1 MIYKQIDRSD
11 VCAFNDL
18 MIPVAIGRIQLLCS
32 VSPHGELVK
41 NCTYGSEM
49 VYYLIKIMEYVI
61 QLVSFALLWSFI

>member
-18 MIPVAIGRIQLLCS
+18 MIPVAIGRIQLLCCF
-32 VSPHGELVK
+32 PHGEVVK
-41 NCTYGSEM
+41 NYTYGSEM